1 MTRSVRIL
9 TLLFPFCVT
18 AGAWAESPS
27 PVAPPRNEL
36 RDVAVV
42 DLGRVYEHF
51 ARLENLASRLADK
64 AQASGADLGKRVKR
78 LVQLEAQARQFRNN
92 LGAHPD
98 GADLSRLTS
107 MDEELRFL
115 QEELSTTEREKF
127 RDIKDREL
135 IWSREILRAAH
146 EQIRRIATTEKLQMV
161 LDKGDWMIHLVP
173 RVDLTD
179 RIIRNMERDR
189 SALRF
194 Q

>member
-1 MTRSVRIL
+1 MTAIAR
-9 TLLFPFCVT
+9 
-18 AGAWAESPS
+18 AESPA
-27 PVAPPRNEL
+27 PAPPPRNEL

-51 ARLENLASRLADK
+51 ARLENLATRLGDK
-64 AQASGADLGKRVKR
+64 AQVSGVDLGKRVKR
-78 LVQLEAQARQFRNN
+78 LVQLEGQARQFRNN
-92 LGAHPD
+92 LGPHPD

-127 RDIKDREL
+127 QEIKDREL

-146 EQIRRIATTEKLQMV
+146 EQIRRIAAAEKLQMV
-161 LDKGDWMIHLVP
+161 LDKGDWMIHLLP
-173 RVDLTD
+173 RIDLTD
-179 RIIRNMERDR
+179 RIIRNMERER